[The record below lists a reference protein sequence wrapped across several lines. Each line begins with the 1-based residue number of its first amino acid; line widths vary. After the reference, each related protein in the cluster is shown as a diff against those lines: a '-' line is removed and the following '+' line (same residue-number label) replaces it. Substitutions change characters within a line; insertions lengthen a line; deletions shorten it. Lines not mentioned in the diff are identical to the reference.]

1 MCHPEVMP
9 ETAIR
14 IEPSQ
19 KWLRGFLNGEA
30 VVDSKRVLVAYGLQ
44 RRPIYCFPES
54 DVRLDQLRGVDGAFQ
69 SLEGPTELKG
79 YVAFD
84 WKKFD
89 AWFEE
94 DEEIF
99 AYPRDPYHRVDVL
112 NSSRHIKVVVG
123 GEVVAESSRA
133 RLLFETGLPT
143 RYYLP
148 KTDVRM
154 EFLEPTSTSSQCP
167 YKGNAVYWSVKVGDQ
182 VFPDVVWS
190 YPFPTPESEK
200 IQNLL
205 AFYNEKVELFVDG
218 ERWQRQHA

>member
-1 MCHPEVMP
+1 MP
-9 ETAIR
+9 ETATAIR

-19 KWLRGFLNGEA
+19 KWLRGFLNGQA
-30 VVDSKRVLVAYGLQ
+30 VVDSKRVLVAYGIQ
-44 RRPIYCFPES
+44 RRAVYCFPTS
-54 DVRLDQLRGVDGAFQ
+54 DVRMDLLGSIEGAVSTFDV
-69 SLEGPTELKG
+69 PELKD

-112 NSSRHIKVVVG
+112 NSSRHIKVVLG
-123 GEVVAESSRA
+123 GEVVADSRRP

-154 EFLEPTSTSSQCP
+154 DLLEPTATSSQCP

-182 VFPDVVWS
+182 VFEDVVWG

-200 IQNLL
+200 IQNLV
-205 AFYNEKVELFVDG
+205 AFYNEKVELYVDG
-218 ERWQRQHA
+218 ERWQRTTH